1 MEPVRLAHMIPGRYD
16 VAARVKDMD
25 LDGVAA
31 QLSLPSL
38 PGFAGGTFFDA
49 EDKDLALLCV
59 RAWNDFMLDEWSAAP
74 PGRSFPW

>member
-38 PGFAGGTFFDA
+38 PGFDGGTFFDA
-49 EDKDLALLCV
+49 EDV